1 MTFEVSLILKKKK
14 KEKVILFNSL
24 MKTLLNINYRYNL
37 IPIDIIHI
45 LRIKLILRNVAHLI
59 KLLPIGN
66 FPSEIL

>member
-1 MTFEVSLILKKKK
+1 
-14 KEKVILFNSL
+14 
-24 MKTLLNINYRYNL
+24 MKTLLNINYQYNL